1 MQAAR
6 KEKIQR
12 DEPFMVKMALS
23 LQLDSSE
30 QASKEG
36 AIKQVVAPI
45 QHLSLGMVPEIKHNE
60 FIATRVI
67 D

>member
-12 DEPFMVKMALS
+12 DEPFMVKMALA

-30 QASKEG
+30 QASKEC
-36 AIKQVVAPI
+36 AIK
-45 QHLSLGMVPEIKHNE
+45 
-60 FIATRVI
+60 
-67 D
+67 